1 MNNLQNELSLKQFA
15 RDALLFNGLLGV
27 LLVGTLRWKAE
38 IWANDYP
45 PDVKEKFGP
54 MSPHT
59 KKQATLVAIPFF
71 IIMIGGIVW
80 SNLKL
85 KQRNEG
91 KLSLTAAFANAFALI
106 FSGWFLD
113 LTILDWLMFVRNTPD
128 WVVLP
133 GTEGMAGYDDYMFHL
148 KEHTK
153 ALPMLAIFALIF
165 ALFTA
170 SRPWYLKQLN

>member
-1 MNNLQNELSLKQFA
+1 MNNLQNKLSLRQLT
-15 RDALLFNGLLGV
+15 RDVLLFNGLLGV
-27 LLVGTLRWKAE
+27 LLVGTLRWNAE

-45 PDVKEKFGP
+45 PDIKEKFGP
-54 MSPHT
+54 MSPRT

-71 IIMIGGIVW
+71 FIMIGGIIW

-85 KQRNEG
+85 KQKNEG
-91 KLSLTAAFANAFALI
+91 QLSITAAFANAFALI

-113 LTILDWLMFVRNTPD
+113 LTLLDLLMFVRYTPD

-133 GTEGMAGYDDYMFHL
+133 GTEGMAGYDDYMFHF

-153 ALPMLAIFALIF
+153 ALPMLVGFALIL
-165 ALFTA
+165 ALSTA
-170 SRPWYLKQLN
+170 SRPWQLK